1 MLTQEESAV
10 VELDVQA
17 VGLTDEQFFG
27 LCHANEEF
35 RLELSSNGKLIIMPA
50 NGGNAGLRNA
60 SVNSQIVA
68 WAQYYCTGV
77 TFDGSTMFN
86 LPNGAKRSPDA
97 SWITSDRW
105 KSLSQGEQDGFV
117 PLCPD
122 FVLEIRSAPDRLSL
136 LQEKMEEYV
145 ANGARLGLLID
156 PQLREVHIY
165 RSDRTL
171 ERLVDPQFVRCDP
184 EMPGFALHMNDI
196 W

>member
-1 MLTQEESAV
+1 MLTQEGSAL
-10 VELDVQA
+10 VELDVQP
-17 VGLTDEQFFG
+17 VGLSDEQFFG

-60 SVNSQIVA
+60 SVTSQIVS
-68 WAQYYCTGV
+68 WAEYYRTGV

-97 SWITSDRW
+97 SWMTSDRW
-105 KSLSQGEQDGFV
+105 NSLSQDEQDGFV

-122 FVLEIRSAPDRLSL
+122 FVVEIRSAPDLLSHL
-136 LQEKMEEYV
+136 LEKMKEYV
-145 ANGARLGLLID
+145 ANGAQLGLLID
-156 PQLREVHIY
+156 PQVREVQVY
-165 RSDRTL
+165 RSDRTV
-171 ERLVDPQFVRCDP
+171 ERLVEPQVVRCDP
-184 EMPGFALHMNDI
+184 EMPGFVLHMSDI